1 MTLNPI
7 KLIILLVSA
16 ALLSSCASQAVHDAE
31 GQPRTGRKPFRNDM
45 LSVIH

>member
-1 MTLNPI
+1 MRLNSV

-16 ALLSSCASQAVHDAE
+16 GLLSSCASQAVHDAE
-31 GQPRTGRKPFRNDM
+31 GQPRTRKPLRNGM